1 MTTHDPRHEPLDT
14 NERELARVVRA
25 LPGGEPPA
33 ALDAMI
39 LKAAQDAVASAPTRR
54 RLRWLAGGA
63 AWGIGSAAAA
73 VLAIGVGWQVL
84 NPQTATQLP
93 LPARAPAP
101 SAAPA
106 AADESAGTTVEFRDE
121 PRPAFDNSAPPAP
134 VSPAAP
140 RARVQ
145 AFPASPSVMAAP
157 PPPPPPPAAPA
168 PIATAPAVTAQAT
181 GTVNA
186 IDVTSVESTTI
197 LTAEQLSKI
206 DAAAAAA
213 ANAESDRKQA
223 RRLAPPAADAGA
235 AAERADE
242 ARSERESQS
251 YARESAKAV
260 TDFRGRPAT
269 WLAHI
274 RELRDSGQLSQ
285 ARDDLAQFRKRYPD
299 FVVPSDLTVL
309 QEP

>member
-54 RLRWLAGGA
+54 RSRWVVGGA
-63 AWGIGSAAAA
+63 VWGIGSAAAA
-73 VLAIGVGWQVL
+73 VLAIGVGWQVM

-93 LPARAPAP
+93 MPARAPAQ
-101 SAAPA
+101 SASPA
-106 AADESAGTTVEFRDE
+106 AEESSGTTVEFRDE
-121 PRPAFDNSAPPAP
+121 PRPVFDNSAPPAP

-140 RARVQ
+140 RARAQ
-145 AFPASPSVMAAP
+145 AFPASPPAAP
-157 PPPPPPPAAPA
+157 PPPAPPAPA
-168 PIATAPAVTAQAT
+168 PIATAPAVTAQAS

-186 IDVTSVESTTI
+186 IDATSVESTTI
-197 LTAEQLSKI
+197 LTAEQISKTT
-206 DAAAAAA
+206 DAAAT
-213 ANAESDRKQA
+213 ANAESDRRSA
-223 RRLAPPAADAGA
+223 RPYSPAPAAAVGA
-235 AAERADE
+235 AAARQDA
-242 ARSERESQS
+242 ARSERESES
-251 YARESAKAV
+251 LARDSAKAA
-260 TDFRGRPAT
+260 TDFRGRPTT

-274 RELRDSGQLSQ
+274 RALRDHGQLPQ

-299 FVVPSDLTVL
+299 YVVPSDLTVL
-309 QEP
+309 LDP